1 MNLVVKI
8 KGFNGISPYEWGT
21 SGHGQSEEF
30 QMPTSGDQQ
39 DRDFTRRPNS
49 SLAGEGRWS
58 AASRISKFP
67 GQRQTQQ
74 SSPMVR
80 ENPTRSS

>member
-39 DRDFTRRPNS
+39 DRDSNRRPNS
-49 SLAGEGRWS
+49 SQADEG
-58 AASRISKFP
+58 
-67 GQRQTQQ
+67 G
-74 SSPMVR
+74 
-80 ENPTRSS
+80 